1 MTLFKNLLV
10 TGGAGFI
17 GSTFVAQAVARGQKV
32 IVLDALTYAGS
43 EANLRWIDSANWQL
57 VVGDIT
63 DQTLVAKLLVE
74 HEIDALVNFAA
85 ESHVDNSISGP
96 NSFINTNIH
105 GTFSLLEAA
114 RNYAPSKMHFRFL
127 QISTD
132 EVYGSLGAAGKF
144 SESSKYQPNSPYS
157 ASKAAADHLVRAW
170 CETYGLYTIT
180 THCTNNYGPRQHP
193 EKLIPRMI
201 ACALAG
207 DDLPVYGDGK
217 NIRDWIHVEDHA
229 KGVWLAL
236 SKGESGGVYDFGGDA
251 EVENIALVTDVCAIL
266 DGLRPKNSGSYAEQ
280 ISFVTDRLGHD
291 RRYAIDDSKSQ
302 NKLGFSRDYTFQK
315 GLKKTIEWYLANEA
329 WYAQMIGKKAA

>member
-1 MTLFKNLLV
+1 MTAYKTLLV

-17 GSTFVAQAVARGQKV
+17 GSTFVAQSIAREQKI

-43 EANLRWIDSANWQL
+43 EANLTWIDSPNWQL

-63 DQTLVAKLLVE
+63 NRELVSSLLTK
-74 HEIDALVNFAA
+74 HDIDAVVNFAA

-96 NSFINTNIH
+96 GSFIDTNIN

-114 RNYAPSKMHFRFL
+114 RVYAPKKEGFRFL
-127 QISTD
+127 HVSTD
-132 EVYGSLGAAGKF
+132 EVYGSLGATGKF
-144 SESSKYQPNSPYS
+144 SEKSPYQPNSPYS

-170 CETYGLYTIT
+170 HETYGLDTVV

-201 ACALAG
+201 HCALSG
-207 DDLPVYGDGK
+207 LPLPVYGDGK

-229 KGVWLAL
+229 AGVALAL
-236 SKGESGGVYDFGGDA
+236 ERGDAGGVYDFGGDA
-251 EVENIALVTDVCAIL
+251 EVENISLVRDVCALL
-266 DGLRPKNSGSYAEQ
+266 DGLRPKEKGSYADQ
-280 ISFVTDRLGHD
+280 ITFVTDRLGHD

-302 NKLGFSRDYTFQK
+302 SELGFTRNYTFKQ
-315 GLKKTIEWYLANEA
+315 GIRKTVEWYLENQA
-329 WYAQMIGKKAA
+329 WCDAMVKRKAA